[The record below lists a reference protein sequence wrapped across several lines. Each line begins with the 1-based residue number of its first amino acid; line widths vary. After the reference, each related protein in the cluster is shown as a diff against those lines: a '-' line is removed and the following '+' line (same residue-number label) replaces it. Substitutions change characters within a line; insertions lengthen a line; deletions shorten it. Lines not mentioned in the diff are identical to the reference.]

1 MCVLHVRKKL
11 SHLQLGSQSDE
22 YGWFGTWIACIT
34 WDQFCI
40 ADSGAKH
47 AAMQGERYRFKGD
60 KIDWFV
66 PFRPLLPAT
75 KLFSWVG
82 IGFI

>member
-22 YGWFGTWIACIT
+22 YGSFRTWIACIT
-34 WDQFCI
+34 WDQFGI

-47 AAMQGERYRFKGD
+47 AATQGERYRFKGD
-60 KIDWFV
+60 TTDWFGFGTLLPGGALFGTSV
-66 PFRPLLPAT
+66 FRP
-75 KLFSWVG
+75 G
-82 IGFI
+82 